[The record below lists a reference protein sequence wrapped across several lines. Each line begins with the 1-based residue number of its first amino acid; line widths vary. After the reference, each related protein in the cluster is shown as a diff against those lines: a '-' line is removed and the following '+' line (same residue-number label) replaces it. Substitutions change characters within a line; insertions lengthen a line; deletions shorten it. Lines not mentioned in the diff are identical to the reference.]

1 MLEGAQSAPVG
12 MNGSALVTEGGLY
25 LFISKELLENRQN
38 NEPYLTAKVSNETH
52 QKISNLFL

>member
-25 LFISKELLENRQN
+25 LFTSNEFVENRQN
-38 NEPYLTAKVSNETH
+38 NEPYITVWLSVKPIT
-52 QKISNLFL
+52 